1 MLVVRI
7 HAFSR
12 LHAHTALM
20 RVNLCRRHV
29 DVEAGVGNGGG
40 NLAGDIFCQLG
51 VCADISSLV
60 DFAWLGSRGVVALL
74 AAGAE
79 WAAFLRGAG
88 RDVFGNYPR

>member
-1 MLVVRI
+1 MHFPVFMLIPLSCALIYVVGM
-7 HAFSR
+7 
-12 LHAHTALM
+12 LM
-20 RVNLCRRHV
+20 LKRASEV
-29 DVEAGVGNGGG
+29 GVGIWRATFFANW
-40 NLAGDIFCQLG
+40 A
-51 VCADISSLV
+51 CADISSLV